1 MADLTTFKICAE
13 KFNTLFPSFINK
25 IDFLKEFNLNKDC
38 LKENA
43 NYKPIIECIEIMTNN
58 AREAESRRNQQQ
70 VLMPILADA
79 QKCQSRA
86 ELVKYFE
93 KDSFAFSLF
102 CLTYATFFVEE
113 NKNERV
119 DEIHKNITKLLSDVV
134 DSLINE

>member
-58 AREAESRRNQQQ
+58 AREAEFQ
-70 VLMPILADA
+70 VSQFP
-79 QKCQSRA
+79 RA
-86 ELVKYFE
+86 
-93 KDSFAFSLF
+93 
-102 CLTYATFFVEE
+102 
-113 NKNERV
+113 RQ
-119 DEIHKNITKLLSDVV
+119 IWSD
-134 DSLINE
+134 IIRG